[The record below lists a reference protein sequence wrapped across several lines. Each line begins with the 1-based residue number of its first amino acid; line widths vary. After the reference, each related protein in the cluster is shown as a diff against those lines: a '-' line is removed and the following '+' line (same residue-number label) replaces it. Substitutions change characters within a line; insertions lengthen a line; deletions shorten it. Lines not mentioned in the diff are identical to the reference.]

1 MRGYFQSAKPPD
13 HHPIPLPLDVKGEY
27 IEEYDE
33 IKEET
38 SDIGVTSSSPVSMY
52 PPPSLTYNPPAHPPP
67 LMMSN
72 IHLLQ
77 PTTFTNNLSPLELIT
92 KLSNYAASTRKRG
105 AVPTDLTSPVKKFQP
120 QQTFQMPRID
130 QVVSLSSSSSP
141 QKQSNQQK
149 SASPSEPNNNRNTVV
164 EKPNCQVDIPDLG
177 QPQKSMIDCPVCGDI
192 AVAHFHYGG
201 MCCYSC
207 KAFFRRVV
215 NTNKVSVTLYQC
227 DIVPVCQCASVMYEV
242 LPSQGVELY
251 SAGGCQ

>member
-1 MRGYFQSAKPPD
+1 MNIPRNSSARGYFQSPKPPD
-13 HHPIPLPLDVKGEY
+13 HHTTPLPFDVKGEY

-38 SDIGVTSSSPVSMY
+38 SDIGVPTSSPISIY
-52 PPPSLTYNPPAHPPP
+52 PPLSHAFNPPPRPPP

-72 IHLLQ
+72 IPRLQ

-105 AVPTDLTSPVKKFQP
+105 ALPTDLTSPVKKFQP

-141 QKQSNQQK
+141 PKHSSQHK
-149 SASPSEPNNNRNTVV
+149 SAIPSEPNNNRNTVG
-164 EKPNCQVDIPDLG
+164 EKTSPHVDIPDLA

-201 MCCYSC
+201 MCFYSC

-215 NTNKVSVTLYQC
+215 NTNKVSVR
-227 DIVPVCQCASVMYEV
+227 IF
-242 LPSQGVELY
+242 
-251 SAGGCQ
+251 

>member
-1 MRGYFQSAKPPD
+1 MNIPRNSSMRGYFQSPKPPD
-13 HHPIPLPLDVKGEY
+13 HHTIPLPLDVKGEY

-38 SDIGVTSSSPVSMY
+38 SDHGLTTSSPLSMY
-52 PPPSLTYNPPAHPPP
+52 PPHSLAFAPPPQPPP

-72 IHLLQ
+72 IHRLQ

-105 AVPTDLTSPVKKFQP
+105 ALPTDLTSPVKKFQP

-130 QVVSLSSSSSP
+130 QVVSLSSRSSP
-141 QKQSNQQK
+141 PKPSGQQK
-149 SASPSEPNNNRNTVV
+149 SANPSEPNNNRNMAG
-164 EKPNCQVDIPDLG
+164 EKINCQVDIPDLG
-177 QPQKSMIDCPVCGDI
+177 LPQKSMIDCPVCGDI

-215 NTNKVSVTLYQC
+215 NTNKVSGMKYE
-227 DIVPVCQCASVMYEV
+227 MYEV
-242 LPSQGVELY
+242 
-251 SAGGCQ
+251 